1 MSSRFSRP
9 SPALVLAFVAL
20 FTALAGGAYAAKN
33 VAKGSVATK
42 SIQKGAVTSA
52 KVLDDTLTGKDI
64 TESSLG
70 EVPLATKATTA
81 DSAASADKVGGKTA
95 TQLDTRWALINESG
109 MIEQQTGGF
118 SLVNCYQTNANC
130 YLSIGEDA
138 RTSGLAANVSVNN
151 SDGSSILSG
160 ETGVAACGATT
171 VNCAPPNT
179 EANDVVVVAPRT
191 RNATGDLTGTAP
203 TPGTTPPV
211 PADAARFYVF
221 VTGSKSQ

>member
-1 MSSRFSRP
+1 MSNRLSRP

-20 FTALAGGAYAAKN
+20 FAALAGGAYAAKK
-33 VAKGSVATK
+33 VAKGSVITK
-42 SIQKGAVTSA
+42 SIKKGAVTSA
-52 KVLDDTLTGKDI
+52 KVLDDTLTGRDI
-64 TESSLG
+64 NESSLG
-70 EVPLATKATTA
+70 EVPLATKAKSADTATTA
-81 DSAASADKVGGKTA
+81 DRVGGKSA

-118 SLVNCYQTNANC
+118 SLVNCYQANANC

-138 RTSGLAANVSVNN
+138 RNFGLAANVSINN
-151 SDGSSILSG
+151 TDGSAILSG

-179 EANDVVVVAPRT
+179 EVNDVVVVAPRT

-203 TPGTTPPV
+203 TPGTTPPLPV
-211 PADAARFYVF
+211 DAARFYVF
-221 VTGSKSQ
+221 VTGSTSQ